1 MKKKRA
7 EERFVRL
14 THGMMQSQAW
24 RSLDGN
30 ARAIYIEMAML
41 YCGPGTNN
49 GRIGFSVRQ
58 AARAIHVSK
67 DTAARAMSHLQDRGF
82 IVGVTKGSFVRK
94 RHATRW
100 RLTEFKCDLTG
111 QPASRDFETWTTAD
125 ILPLHLGGESAERG
139 TDG

>member
-7 EERFVRL
+7 AAERFVRL
-14 THGMMQSQAW
+14 PHRMMETRAW
-24 RSLDGN
+24 KSLDGN
-30 ARAIYIEMAML
+30 ARAIYVELAML
-41 YCGPGTNN
+41 YRGVGTNN

-58 AARAIHVSK
+58 AAQAIHVSK
-67 DTAARAMSHLQDRGF
+67 DTAARALKSLQDHGF
-82 IVGVTKGSFVRK
+82 IVSITKGCFVRK

-111 QPASRDFETWTTAD
+111 QPASRDFETWITA
-125 ILPLHLGGESAERG
+125 ETEERG